1 MTVSV
6 DRPRPPESTRPAGR
20 RVLLVERS
28 ETGLVGG
35 SLTGLLHLMRGLDRS
50 RWDPTLLL
58 YEPKSLGDAVEPA
71 RVLVLPGRTARPA
84 GAVRT
89 IDTRTGMMAD
99 MRRAVGAVRRF
110 VRQDLPK
117 ARRLFPVF
125 ARERPDLIHLGN
137 GIKPNIDGILAA
149 RWAGIPCIAHE
160 KGMVR
165 YTPFDRL
172 WARRVAACVS
182 MTDCVRRHLRA
193 QGVRA
198 PRMPVVHDGLD
209 LSGFRPTRAAADV
222 RAEFGAGPDNLVIG
236 MTVNIQP
243 WKGQDVCLRAFALL
257 AGEFPTL
264 LCVLAGGVVRG
275 AEDYR
280 AQLDAFLAGCGLG
293 GRVRF
298 LGHRTDVPDVTQTLD
313 VLVHASV
320 MPEPFGR
327 VLIEAMSLGRPL
339 VASNDGGVPEIVEH
353 GQTGFTVPAGDHQ
366 AMARALRELLA
377 SPELRAAMGARGR
390 RRVHE
395 HFSIERFARDMED
408 VYDRVLP
415 A

>member
-1 MTVSV
+1 MIPAADHTRPPASR
-6 DRPRPPESTRPAGR
+6 RPRGR

-35 SLTGLLHLMRGLDRS
+35 SLTGLLHLMRGLDTS

-58 YEPKSLGDAVEPA
+58 YEPKNLGDAVDPA
-71 RVLVLPGRTARPA
+71 RVLLLPGRTPPLPGVR
-84 GAVRT
+84 RT
-89 IDTRTGMMAD
+89 IDTRTGMVAD
-99 MRRAVGAVRRF
+99 MRRAVGALRRF
-110 VRQDLPK
+110 LRQDLPK

-125 ARERPDLIHLGN
+125 QRERPALIHLGN

-182 MTDCVRRHLRA
+182 MTDGVRRHLLA
-193 QGVRA
+193 QRVCA

-209 LSGFRPTRAAADV
+209 LSGFRPTRPAAAM
-222 RAEFGAGPDNLVIG
+222 RAELGVGPDDLVVG

-257 AGEFPTL
+257 ADEFPAL
-264 LCVLAGGVVRG
+264 VCVLAGGVVRG

-280 AQLDAFLAGCGLG
+280 AQLDAFLASRDLAR
-293 GRVRF
+293 RVRF
-298 LGHRTDVPDVTQTLD
+298 LGHRADVPDVTQALD

-320 MPEPFGR
+320 VPEPFGR
-327 VLIEAMSLGRPL
+327 VLIEAMSLGKPL
-339 VASNDGGVPEIVEH
+339 VATDEGGVPEIVEH
-353 GQTGFTVPAGDHQ
+353 GRTGFMVPAGDPE
-366 AMARALRELLA
+366 AMAGALRQLLA
-377 SPELRAAMGARGR
+377 SPELRAEMGERGR

-395 HFSIERFARDMED
+395 HFSIERFARDMEHLYDTVLD
-408 VYDRVLP
+408 V
-415 A
+415 